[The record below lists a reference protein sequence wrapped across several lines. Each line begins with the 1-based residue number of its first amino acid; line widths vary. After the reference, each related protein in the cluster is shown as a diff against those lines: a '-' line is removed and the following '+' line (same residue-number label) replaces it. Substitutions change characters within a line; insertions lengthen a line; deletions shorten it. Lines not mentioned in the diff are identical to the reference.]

1 MLLEDKNNLLFKYL
15 IKCVTSQNKD
25 AVVDDDI
32 NNHKYSEI
40 IDMLDENWREIIIAT
55 SNNFNE
61 NCFSS
66 RMFQNNN
73 NNLRKNINMLGRLS
87 ELLPNNTKKVFCYFQ
102 FKNKNNKYNCLSLLF
117 FYNFAKKT
125 CFFINQAE

>member
-1 MLLEDKNNLLFKYL
+1 MLFKYL
-15 IKCVTSQNKD
+15 LKCVTSQNKD

-32 NNHKYSEI
+32 NNPKYSEI

-61 NCFSS
+61 NCFSN

-73 NNLRKNINMLGRLS
+73 TDLRKNINMLGRLS
-87 ELLPNNTKKVFCYFQ
+87 ELLPNNTKKVFKMITKLAFTDD
-102 FKNKNNKYNCLSLLF
+102 NLS
-117 FYNFAKKT
+117 
-125 CFFINQAE
+125 INSPVSND